1 MKTESCNTSTSQ
13 SRVFIPLQFVTSS
26 NVDMPIE
33 LQKKLLHDS
42 KERRALSVSIKANQ
56 DIEFRQERSKMIT
69 NISKDKIK
77 TVSVKDYPFGLY
89 GNKENTYATIHKK
102 QRQLKFKVRD
112 DHKEVLQCINKIKNI
127 DRSLDRKIRKPPIRR
142 EMDSGEIEKRY
153 KKITNRLDH
162 MSKNIENAISSSTY
176 V

>member
-13 SRVFIPLQFVTSS
+13 SRVLIPLHFVTSS
-26 NVDMPIE
+26 NVNIPIE
-33 LQKKLLHDS
+33 LQRKLLRDS

-56 DIEFRQERSKMIT
+56 DIEFRQERSIMVA

-77 TVSVKDYPFGLY
+77 TVSVKDYSFGLY

-102 QRQLKFKVRD
+102 QRQLKYKGRD
-112 DHKEVLQCINKIKNI
+112 SSKEVLQCINKIKNI
-127 DRSLDRKIRKPPIRR
+127 DQSFDKKIRKPPVCG
-142 EMDSGEIEKRY
+142 EMDSGEIERRY
-153 KKITNRLDH
+153 KKITNRLDR

-176 V
+176 T